1 MVRTEDDCKKKW
13 KDMKSVKLNE
23 KVEKKRMHGGGPVK
37 SSVCM
42 NGDMIGAIVGASLAV
57 DGIEGML

>member
-1 MVRTEDDCKKKW
+1 
-13 KDMKSVKLNE
+13 MKSVKLNE

-37 SSVCM
+37 PSACM
-42 NGDMIGAIVGASLAV
+42 NGDMVGAIVGESSAV

>member
-37 SSVCM
+37 PSACM
-42 NGDMIGAIVGASLAV
+42 NGDMVGAIVGESSAV